1 MTAVLWALAR
11 HGRLV
16 LVLGLV
22 IGILVPGLA
31 RAMAPM
37 IFPMIVF
44 LLFLST
50 LRVDVWRAFPDR
62 RALPGYLGITL
73 LMQVGLPLVA
83 VAGLWVVGGMGSVL
97 GIGVVLVLAAAP
109 LTGSPGLTIMSGGDP
124 TPALRQLIVGTA
136 FLPLT
141 VLPVFWLMPVFGAP
155 GVVAE
160 AAGRLLLVIAIAG
173 GIGVKLRKTVSFFQ
187 TVDGERTVEGV
198 ITLAMAVVVI
208 GLMSAVGPAILQAK
222 SELWVTL
229 SVVFALNFGAQA
241 GVLLALRRGVRRQA
255 APALAIIA
263 GNRNLALFL
272 GALPPETGAALLL
285 FIGCYQVPMY
295 LTPLIM
301 GPLIRRV

>member
-1 MTAVLWALAR
+1 MTAVFQALAR

-173 GIGVKLRKTVSFFQ
+173 GIGVKLRKTMRFFR
-187 TVDGERTVEGV
+187 TSDGERTVEGV
-198 ITLAMAVVVI
+198 ITLARGVVVI

-229 SVVFALNFGAQA
+229 AVVFALNFGAQA
-241 GVLLALRRGVRRQA
+241 GVLLALRRGARRQA